1 MRFDKLASS
10 NIKQSFLRCFSFELS
25 HVLDDARCDGVG
37 GLAFPGFVPPD
48 VVIVVDEADF
58 REDGRH
64 DGAVDDQEVH
74 VFLDAPVGQ
83 FQHGTNILLYGVACH
98 DTVRGIAHEGLC
110 ARSVA
115 VEGVEMDG
123 HEKVGLP
130 AVGIADD
137 AKEIVVL
144 LDNIAD
150 PVLVEAF
157 LDKPGKLPGQP
168 GFRQGQMVIDGSRVT
183 EHIMA
188 GIEVN
193 KHIRPPFSW
202 GIRRVCAQ
210 QACGN
215 AY

>member
-1 MRFDKLASS
+1 MKIFGSTNRLRQTSNFKL
-10 NIKQSFLRCFSFELS
+10 SFLRRFSFELS
-25 HVLDDARCDGVG
+25 HVLYDARCYGVG
-37 GLAFPGFVPPD
+37 GLAFPCFVAPD
-48 VVIVVDEADF
+48 VVIIVDEADF
-58 REDGRH
+58 YEDGRH

-98 DTVRGIAHEGLC
+98 DAVWGIAHEGLC
-110 ARSVA
+110 ARSVT
-115 VEGVEMDG
+115 VECVEMDG

-157 LDKPGKLPGQP
+157 LDKPGKLPGQL

-183 EHIMA
+183 EHVMA
-188 GIEVN
+188 GIAVVN
-193 KHIRPPFSW
+193 TFWTRLHK
-202 GIRRVCAQ
+202 
-210 QACGN
+210 N
-215 AY
+215 